1 MFFFPK
7 FLLCLAAG
15 KEKKTK
21 GKGKGKGNRRNSCV
35 SLYSNGLFGY
45 MFTSPF
51 EHQLLLGKEKK
62 KPPSICFHYF
72 SFFIEINSKAQF
84 SWQPN
89 MGFRLLRVFR

>member
-1 MFFFPK
+1 VFFFPK

-15 KEKKTK
+15 KEKKTKGK

-45 MFTSPF
+45 MFSCPF

-62 KPPSICFHYF
+62 KTSKYLL
-72 SFFIEINSKAQF
+72 SLFFF
-84 SWQPN
+84 
-89 MGFRLLRVFR
+89 FY